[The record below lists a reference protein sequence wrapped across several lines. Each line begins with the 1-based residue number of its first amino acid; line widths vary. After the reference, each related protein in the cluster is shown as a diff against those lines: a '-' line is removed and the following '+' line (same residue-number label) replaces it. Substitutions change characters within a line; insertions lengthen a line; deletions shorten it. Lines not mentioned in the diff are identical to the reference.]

1 MGGGGSSGRLK
12 KVVLPPP
19 PPPCS
24 TYELPGHL
32 RGDADALKSYD
43 YRGARREC
51 RPHLDRHI
59 SKLREDFCKIPG
71 NITKDPGPGG
81 RSCLTRDQSGKEA
94 NSFCE
99 QGSNIARTDM
109 GKVCSRDALDAN
121 YDRIAEKYCQTP
133 DGRYDNFCSCYNVTN
148 GVCDADASSAG
159 CGTKAAVFDPLVEAT
174 PVEFRGAWMGRE
186 ACFGG
191 VCTGTAYVPNNAN
204 QNCNTPI
211 KICNQ
216 QISASNMDSTE
227 INATCNLGDG
237 PVGDGG
243 GPAQP
248 KKREYEPGTL
258 SYRLDKFRS
267 KLPKGLQQLIPVST
281 EEVTEEGSKLAT
293 TSFTFTSSISS
304 SLSIIIIIIVLAMNT
319 KKASR
324 VYRG

>member
-1 MGGGGSSGRLK
+1 MGGGGSRGRGLK
-12 KVVLPPP
+12 RIELPR

-24 TYELPGHL
+24 NYELPGHL
-32 RGDADALKSYD
+32 RRDADALKNYD

-59 SKLREDFCKIPG
+59 AKLREDFCKTPG
-71 NITKDPGPGG
+71 NLSKNPGG
-81 RSCLTRDQSGKEA
+81 GTCLERDAAGGIA
-94 NSFCE
+94 NTYCE
-99 QGSNIARTDM
+99 QGSNIAGSDQ
-109 GKVCSRDALDAN
+109 GKACTREALGTN
-121 YDRIAEKYCQTP
+121 YDRIAIKYCQTP

-148 GVCDADASSAG
+148 GICDADASSAG
-159 CGTKAAVFDPLVEAT
+159 CGTKAAVFDPLVDAT

-204 QNCNTPI
+204 QNCNAPI

-216 QISASNMDSTE
+216 QISASNIDSTE

-237 PVGDGG
+237 PGDGG

-258 SYRLDKFRS
+258 SYKLDKFRS

-293 TSFTFTSSISS
+293 TGFTFTSSISS

>member
-1 MGGGGSSGRLK
+1 MGGGGSRGVRR
-12 KVVLPPP
+12 VPIPPP
-19 PPPCS
+19 PPRCS
-24 TYELPGHL
+24 TYELPSHL

-59 SKLREDFCKIPG
+59 AKLREDFCKTPG
-71 NITKDPGPGG
+71 NLSKNPGG
-81 RSCLTRDQSGKEA
+81 GTCLE
-94 NSFCE
+94 
-99 QGSNIARTDM
+99 
-109 GKVCSRDALDAN
+109 RDAAGGIANTYCERGNNISGSDQGKACTREALGTN
-121 YDRIAEKYCQTP
+121 YDRIATKYCQTP

-148 GVCDADASSAG
+148 GICDADASSAG

-174 PVEFRGAWMGRE
+174 PKEFRGAWMGRE

-204 QNCNTPI
+204 QNCNAPI

-216 QISASNMDSTE
+216 QISASNMDQSD

-237 PVGDGG
+237 PGG
-243 GPAQP
+243 GEGPAQP

-258 SYRLDKFRS
+258 SYRLDTFRS
-267 KLPKGLQQLIPVST
+267 KLPKALQQLIPVST

-293 TSFTFTSSISS
+293 TSFTLTSSISS